1 MKCLVTGVAGFIG
14 SHLSEQ
20 LLADGHEVI
29 GIDAF
34 TDAYDVSA
42 KRANINGLRTVR
54 GFQIIH
60 GDLVHLD
67 LEGILENVDVVF
79 HQAAQAGVRTSWGK
93 EFNLYLERNVLATQR
108 LLEACKEKPP
118 NRFIYASSSSVYG
131 DSLVYPTTEQ
141 TMPCPL
147 SPYGVTQLAAEPL
160 CNLYFKNYGIPVVS
174 LRYFTVYGPRQRPD
188 MAFHRFLKAILM
200 NEPLVLFGD
209 GRQSRDFT
217 FVSDIVD
224 ANLQAVTEAPAG
236 GVYNIGG
243 GAQASLR
250 EVIEILKG
258 VTGRSPQVRWAGG
271 QKGDVKRTWADLHRA
286 RVDLGYKP
294 KVQLRDGIAREY
306 DWLRG
311 VLEA

>member
-147 SPYGVTQLAAEPL
+147 SPYGVTKLAAEHL